1 MSIHLLEGTL
11 QIDIFYECEDQ
22 DLDDNICIS
31 IVERCAPAEKL
42 LRAGE
47 TNLYLTPQEACQL
60 GEALLTAAKHSESA
74 NKD

>member
-1 MSIHLLEGTL
+1 
-11 QIDIFYECEDQ
+11 
-22 DLDDNICIS
+22 
-31 IVERCAPAEKL
+31 VERCAPAEKL

-47 TNLYLTPQEACQL
+47 TNLYLTPQEARQF